1 MTKKSS
7 IIKYIF
13 VCIAVALGIF
23 LSVCS
28 FAIPFTTVNF
38 NGFANSIPLGLD
50 VAGGYSVVYDV
61 ELEDESANLEEEV
74 QSSIAFI
81 SDVLARQGYS
91 DAVVTRQGDS
101 QIRLTVSNNNNPKTL
116 ISTLGSAGNV
126 YIKSSQTE
134 EISDSDIV
142 GDDISN
148 VYATR
153 MQTSETD
160 FSWGVMIEFTETST
174 TGKSGAQKFEELTS
188 TVASSGNTIYIYM
201 DDELYQSVGG
211 ITEAQTGGVL
221 FLSGGGITTQETAN
235 QFALQVLVGTLD
247 TKLSQA
253 PNSVMEVPASLGS
266 NFMIFACV
274 ALAILSIIFVV
285 LMVVKFKDFGWISLL
300 SLLIYAI
307 LVVFFMQA
315 IPLTLL
321 TLGGFIALAI
331 GLAILFISHAIMFNN
346 IAKEYAYGKKIHLS
360 VKSGYKK
367 SILPIVDINV
377 AVIIAS
383 FVMWFLGDVFTMSFG
398 LILTISCLMG
408 LFTTLLATRAFM
420 KWYLPINSTNAKKL
434 GFKRGEN
441 VNEI

>member
-101 QIRLTVSNNNNPKTL
+101 QIRLTISNNNNPKTL
-116 ISTLGSAGNV
+116 ISTLGSAGNA

-253 PNSVMEVPASLGS
+253 SNSVMEVPASLGS
-266 NFMIFACV
+266 NFIMFACV
-274 ALAILSIIFVV
+274 ALAILSVIFVV

-300 SLLIYAI
+300 SLLIYAV